1 MTYYNIIKEIVHIQH
16 ENLHLQKN
24 MLFVKIIMG
33 YVSLFIKI
41 IKEIFMKRKLF
52 LSLLVSAMLVFLF
65 AFGVSAEVAIYDDA
79 PVKENI
85 TVSKDDIV
93 VFKDGY
99 SCLSAYISSDVTA
112 TNNGGAGTLVVRELF
127 DFSYINEKTGKNY
140 GFGDIVSI
148 DIPQGVTYIGGYGL
162 TYATNIK
169 KISFPDTI
177 TGFGGFLLK
186 GCTSLEECVFEHDEN
201 DGLTNIGPEF
211 FADCPNLRAIS
222 LPDCI
227 TSFGW
232 NVNYD
237 GGYFKNCTNLSAI
250 HLPKRL
256 EIMYGGTDAMSVFG
270 DLTNVYF
277 TNEAFT
283 YDDIPSK
290 PDIYY
295 FPSGLAKMTGTPFKN
310 CKNLNSILVFGQG
323 TTAITRSW
331 EFEGAE
337 SGNGARPTVVFL
349 GDTTSINVNGWN
361 VSAVYFANAND
372 IDAST
377 AGVSGNA
384 TIYYCNAEG
393 NTNHL
398 TERSVDMPA
407 SCEVNAAKV
416 ISCFCGY
423 ETRQEVAGTALSH
436 NYDYVNGKATL
447 VSISYI
453 SYSAK
458 GEKIVTCANCGE
470 NGELEADAL
479 FDCIGYSAPED
490 ANRGGI
496 VIGYSINHTAIAEY
510 EKVTG
515 KTVNYGVYA
524 VGKDN
529 LGANDIFD
537 TNGKAAEGVVSAEV
551 EKNAY
556 VSFEFKIVGFDD
568 TTKDKK
574 LAMGA
579 YVAVTKDNATEYSY
593 IQLGTPDEGAKYA
606 FTSYTEYL
614 KSIS

>member
-1 MTYYNIIKEIVHIQH
+1 
-16 ENLHLQKN
+16 
-24 MLFVKIIMG
+24 
-33 YVSLFIKI
+33 
-41 IKEIFMKRKLF
+41 MKRKLF
-52 LSLLVSAMLVFLF
+52 LSLLVSAVLVFLF

-79 PVKENI
+79 PAKTNI

-112 TNNGGAGTLVVRELF
+112 TNNGGAGSLVVRELF
-127 DFSYINEKTGKNY
+127 DFSYIKEKTGKSY

-232 NVNYD
+232 NEPYD

-349 GDTTSINVNGWN
+349 GDMTSVNVNGWN
-361 VSAVYFANAND
+361 VNAVYFANEND
-372 IDAST
+372 INAST
-377 AGVSGNA
+377 AGVSGSA

-398 TERSVDMPA
+398 TETSVDMPA
-407 SCEVNAAKV
+407 GCEVNAAKV
-416 ISCFCGY
+416 MSCFCGC

-436 NYDYVNGKATL
+436 NYDYLNGDATL
-447 VSISYI
+447 VSFVYTSYLE
-453 SYSAK
+453 K
-458 GEKIVTCANCGE
+458 GTKIVACARCGE
-470 NGELEADAL
+470 NGEVEANAL
-479 FDCIGYSAPED
+479 FACLGYSTPK
-490 ANRGGI
+490 NGRVGL
-496 VIGYSINHTAIAEY
+496 VIGFEVNNEAIAEY
-510 EKVTG
+510 EEATG
-515 KTVNYGVYA
+515 KTLKYGA
-524 VGKDN
+524 FAASKN
-529 LGANDIFD
+529 KLGENDVID
-537 TNGKAAEGVVSAEV
+537 KNGTATDGAIKAEV
-551 EKNAY
+551 NIKVTSFDFILTGFETDAHKNAQ
-556 VSFEFKIVGFDD
+556 FA
-568 TTKDKK
+568 
-574 LAMGA
+574 LGA
-579 YVAVTKDNATEYSY
+579 YVAETDGETTKYFCLQY
-593 IQLGTPDEGAKYA
+593 GTPEENEKYCFVSYNSIVENPSADEDVVQ
-606 FTSYTEYL
+606 
-614 KSIS
+614 